1 VVVAVGETEID
12 EPVKLP
18 GIHTY
23 VAAPVA
29 VSVAEP
35 PTQIADAE
43 VLAVTEGSG
52 FTVTETV
59 AVAEQPAAFV
69 PVTV

>member
-1 VVVAVGETEID
+1 VVVAVGETLTD

-35 PTQIADAE
+35 PTQIAEEE
-43 VLAVTEGSG
+43 VLAVTVGSG

-59 AVAEQPAAFV
+59 AVEEHPKAFV

>member
-1 VVVAVGETEID
+1 MVEVGETETD

-23 VAAPVA
+23 EVAPVA

-35 PTQIADAE
+35 PTQIAEAE
-43 VLAVTEGSG
+43 VLAATVGSG
-52 FTVTETV
+52 FTVTATV
-59 AVAEQPAAFV
+59 AVAEQPNWFV